1 MDQTP
6 QFPQNAT
13 TISALVLK
21 RFPGWDKPDAAP
33 GLRIRA
39 AQYRLELEATAKRL
53 SAPAADPLEG
63 PTADF
68 EYYAKLSYWTVDEA
82 VALSMGRVPFPGG
95 WQYAGSYRQVSYIAV
110 DFGWRREIV
119 ERARIMGQLWDNT
132 IPAVFVAWANR
143 MDFQL
148 PVELIAAVER
158 RGFQIADWKTNYD
171 EAAAELADARATIEQ
186 MQGRHLAQRRDDL
199 DKFEERLAEWQGLA
213 DKLSANLEKIRAKNF
228 ELAQRNDELE
238 KAKPVPVVQKSELG
252 ARERQTLLKII
263 VGQAV
268 KNYGFEPKRARNAAA
283 GEIASDLATVGISV
297 SEDTIRNYL
306 NEAKEIVDLPD
317 LG

>member
-1 MDQTP
+1 M
-6 QFPQNAT
+6 A
-13 TISALVLK
+13 
-21 RFPGWDKPDAAP
+21 RF
-33 GLRIRA
+33 
-39 AQYRLELEATAKRL
+39 
-53 SAPAADPLEG
+53 S
-63 PTADF
+63 
-68 EYYAKLSYWTVDEA
+68 V
-82 VALSMGRVPFPGG
+82 
-95 WQYAGSYRQVSYIAV
+95 
-110 DFGWRREIV
+110 
-119 ERARIMGQLWDNT
+119 
-132 IPAVFVAWANR
+132 
-143 MDFQL
+143 
-148 PVELIAAVER
+148 
-158 RGFQIADWKTNYD
+158 ADWKTNYD